1 MNDVGVIEPI
11 PGQPGLFRDPSN
23 PDKIINI
30 RDFREG
36 DKYDSVAI
44 PTGSITAG
52 TTFTFFQNLQGKANG
67 AQGALD
73 TNLKTPSKLSAGESM
88 ILDRIGLYIC
98 SSTGISF
105 PAPQDYKTIV
115 DNAYYRLE
123 INGLLQDEGP
133 AIRFPTG
140 YGLYGQTQ
148 ESGQGIVSIGVP
160 ATASAARLIRKQLL
174 NQNHE
179 LSGTLTFPQ
188 RQWLTQATSA
198 GGGGFSAAA
207 ITPKVNVQAQTVPA
221 EDCSVVVRNMLHGL
235 IRSAVSK

>member
-1 MNDVGVIEPI
+1 MDDVGVIEPI

-23 PDKIINI
+23 PDKVINI

-44 PTGSITAG
+44 PTGDITLG
-52 TTFTFFQNLQGKANG
+52 STFTFFLNFQGKNNG
-67 AQGALD
+67 GQGNID
-73 TNLKTPSKLSAGESM
+73 TNLRTPGKLSAGESM
-88 ILDRIGLYIC
+88 ILDRIGLYIA

-105 PAPQDYKTIV
+105 PAPQDFKTIV
-115 DNAYYRLE
+115 DNAYYRLN

-133 AIRFPTG
+133 AIKFPSG
-140 YGLYGQTQ
+140 YGLYGSTQ

-179 LSGTLTFPQ
+179 IEGTLTFPQ
-188 RQWLTQATSA
+188 RQWLTQATDA
-198 GGGGFSAAA
+198 GGGGFTTAG
-207 ITPKVNVQAQTVPA
+207 ITPKITVRTSA
-221 EDCSVVVRNMLHGL
+221 ETPLDCAVVVKNFLHGL